1 VLSAVSRLENF
12 DVLGSL
18 HVHSRKTG
26 FERDVVVGTAMLNA
40 YTRNASMLDTAVK
53 FSDG

>member
-26 FERDVVVGTAMLNA
+26 FERDVVVGTAMLNV